1 MDLRAAGRPRQTPL
15 DQLVLLF
22 LYSTQIYYGYR
33 YALQYNSTETSPTYA
48 DTPMAFQAGKYVL
61 FALWLGLAGLTLLF
75 QRRTP
80 SPRRSHAPFFLLLFA
95 ALFVHAGAMALGR
108 YLTLQEVDRTYL
120 LTFCFLPYLPF
131 FCLSNLARR
140 PRAMLGRF
148 LELSVLYHAAY
159 SAVAIGLFLAVGRL
173 PALAYA
179 GGLVRFGGGW
189 DDPNGFGLFSGLIIL
204 LLLANPFRAMRPW
217 KRLAGLALL
226 VPLHLLTFSA
236 SAIGATA
243 AGVLV
248 FLLLANRPAF
258 LGGLGLLGALV
269 WSALSLWREQIELLI
284 AYKRGSFADH
294 LESAG
299 QLAFLAPGQDRGL
312 SDLLFGVLRENA
324 LNENFFLTMLN
335 SYGAVGL
342 GLLLIVLATT
352 LRLALARRRT
362 SLARGDRPAARYHE
376 FLFSG
381 LCLAIVAANGI
392 PYFTVY
398 PVNIHLLTLMALVWT
413 EPRPARPALA
423 LPAPRLREAA
433 R

>member
-1 MDLRAAGRPRQTPL
+1 MELRADGRPRKTPL
-15 DQLVLLF
+15 DHLVLLF

-48 DTPMAFQAGKYVL
+48 DTPMVFQAGKYVL

-75 QRRTP
+75 QRRTA
-80 SPRRSHAPFFLLLFA
+80 SPRRTYAPFFLLVFA

-108 YLTLQEVDRTYL
+108 YLTLYEVDRTYL

-131 FCLSNLARR
+131 FCLSNLARH

-159 SAVAIGLFLAVGRL
+159 SVLAIGLYLAVGRL

-217 KRLAGLALL
+217 KRLAGLAIM

-236 SAIGATA
+236 SAIGGALI
-243 AGVLV
+243 GGLV
-248 FLLLANRPAF
+248 FLLLASRPAF
-258 LGGLGLLGALV
+258 LAGLGLLGALAGTV
-269 WSALSLWREQIELLI
+269 YLRWRDQIDLLI

-294 LESAG
+294 LEAAS

-335 SYGAVGL
+335 SYGVVGL

-352 LRLALARRRT
+352 LYLALARRRAC
-362 SLARGDRPAARYHE
+362 LARGDRPAARYHE

-398 PVNIHLLTLMALVWT
+398 PVNIYLLTLMALVWT
-413 EPRPARPALA
+413 APRPARPAVA
-423 LPAPRLREAA
+423 LPSLRLQEAA
-433 R
+433 